1 MRLWRQLFCEAAG
14 YDRIV
19 IETVGVG
26 QSETSVRDMV
36 DVFCLLLIGGAGDEV
51 QGIKRGIVEMADLVI
66 VNKADGENIALC
78 KDTASAYRSALH
90 LFLNPK
96 EIMMFLPPSI
106 NGEGHNE
113 VHNKVKSLVEL

>member
-1 MRLWRQLFCEAAG
+1 MEHLATNPEAFVRALSPRADALGGVARDDYGGIVLCEAAG

-66 VNKADGENIALC
+66 VNILTEKYRALQRHIFSLQ
-78 KDTASAYRSALH
+78 KRAS
-90 LFLNPK
+90 FIP
-96 EIMMFLPPSI
+96 
-106 NGEGHNE
+106 
-113 VHNKVKSLVEL
+113 